1 MVAWLACWLSVLL
14 AVCVVWPARWLSV
27 LLAAWLACCPNLGSS
42 FGVDFWVQFLGPLL
56 GSIFGKIWHQKLLIL
71 RSSFWFQ
78 IWFHFWGPELVPLIF
93 LIGAD
98 FWDPFLVPKN
108 GSKSGPKIAQKGP
121 NMGPNLAP
129 RTGSCLAPKMG
140 ASLTTKRLQ
149 ILPHQKG
156 LNLATDKRV
165 HIWHLQ
171 KGSRSSLQ
179 KGPDL
184 EPKQGT
190 TSGFVSCSL

>member
-14 AVCVVWPARWLSV
+14 AVCVVGPARWLSV

-42 FGVDFWVQFLGPLL
+42 FGVDFWVQFLEPLL

-108 GSKSGPKIAQKGP
+108 GSKSGPKKC
-121 NMGPNLAP
+121 
-129 RTGSCLAPKMG
+129 TKM
-140 ASLTTKRLQ
+140 TEQ
-149 ILPHQKG
+149 
-156 LNLATDKRV
+156 
-165 HIWHLQ
+165 
-171 KGSRSSLQ
+171 GSRS
-179 KGPDL
+179 
-184 EPKQGT
+184 GT
-190 TSGFVSCSL
+190 RNRFVSGPPKWVQI